1 MNDAVADAVTALFVP
16 GDRPDRY
23 GKAVASGA
31 DIVIIDLEDAVAP
44 QDKGAARDAV
54 AAALRPRS
62 GARAGSR
69 QPTEPALRALVRI
82 NDPQS
87 PPGAADLAMLA
98 ALAGEPGH
106 GLIGVMVPK
115 AGRVDALAAVI
126 EAVVGVPAPR
136 HGPEGL
142 AVIALI
148 ESALGVAQVR
158 TLAALPG
165 LTRLAFGAL
174 DFALDVGADVGALTG
189 QLARAEVVIASRA
202 AGLGAPLESP
212 STSLSDAVLIE
223 EYEPGR
229 TGTRLRRPSLRPPRA
244 ARRRTRGI
252 RSLGRRRRLGPAHRR
267 RRRLRQPRRR
277 PDGRPTGAGTRPLD
291 PAAHTLT
298 LTNGRPQKLP
308 MPLPTRVTPMTSSS
322 TAITVALLCTS
333 QPRRDSSGLAND

>member
-1 MNDAVADAVTALFVP
+1 MSAEVADAVTALFVP

-44 QDKGAARDAV
+44 QDKDAARDAV

-62 GARAGSR
+62 GALAGSR
-69 QPTEPALRALVRI
+69 QPTEPDLRALVRI

-87 PPGAADLAMLA
+87 PPGAADLAMLV

-126 EAVVGVPAPR
+126 DAVGGAPPPG
-136 HGPEGL
+136 HALGGL
-142 AVIALI
+142 AVVALI
-148 ESALGVAQVR
+148 ESALGVAHVR

-174 DFALDVGADVGALTG
+174 DFAADVGAEVDALTG

-212 STSLSDAVLIE
+212 STSLSDAALIE
-223 EYEPGR
+223 E
-229 TGTRLRRPSLRPPRA
+229 TSRA
-244 ARRRTRGI
+244 ARALGFGGRLCVHPAQLAAVRAGFAPSADDVAWARRI
-252 RSLGRRRRLGPAHRR
+252 
-267 RRRLRQPRRR
+267 
-277 PDGRPTGAGTRPLD
+277 
-291 PAAHTLT
+291 AAV
-298 LTNGRPQKLP
+298 GDSV
-308 MPLPTRVTPMTSSS
+308 TRVDDQMVDRPVLERARS
-322 TAITVALLCTS
+322 IL
-333 QPRRDSSGLAND
+333 RRVPSP